1 MARKLSFMILR
12 NEFSTYFHACLSV
25 RVVQIHVLLEIELSK
40 EKITDDRYVH
50 CAGIAHLVFLVI

>member
-1 MARKLSFMILR
+1 MVLR
-12 NEFSTYFHACLSV
+12 NECSTYFHACLSV